1 VSRGG
6 HAGQGDSGQSSPKR
20 RGDEEV
26 VTRPGTTVVLR
37 SGGALVAEGGGSYTG
52 KDRGG
57 LGKEGRMMAHR

>member
-1 VSRGG
+1 VLRGG
-6 HAGQGDSGQSSPKR
+6 HAGQGDSSRSSPER

-26 VTRPGTTVVLR
+26 VTQPGTTMVLR
-37 SGGALVAEGGGSYTG
+37 AGGALVAEGGGSYTG